1 MVESMEEATVDCLIN
16 TGSRSWNSEMVDG
29 IFVPSEARKKK
40 KKKNLSRVAVADS
53 LFCPMSK
60 DGQYS

>member
-29 IFVPSEARKKK
+29 IFVPSEARKR
-40 KKKNLSRVAVADS
+40 KKKNPSRVAVADS

>member
-1 MVESMEEATVDCLIN
+1 MEFLFQVKQE
-16 TGSRSWNSEMVDG
+16 
-29 IFVPSEARKKK
+29 KK